1 MTLMPPLRSS
11 AGDLQADPM
20 LSTRVPI
27 VSTDTK
33 ARTFARMLPWICGVG
48 GLTHALFL
56 GLFLWVG
63 VLPLALLNVA
73 SVLVYLAGFVLARR
87 GRSELVT
94 FMAGAEIVAHAVVV
108 TVVIG
113 WASGFATYILLT
125 LPVLVVSSVRSRI
138 VKGVG
143 VLLLAAL
150 YLGLDWWAYGGRA
163 ALVSVSPVVVLS
175 LHYFNAIGVMA
186 ILTFLAALY
195 SHVIDETQGALREV
209 ASSDSLTGLRYR
221 RAMEDLI
228 HYAERRIQRA
238 PGSLSFIMCDLDRFK
253 SINDAFGHATGDTVL
268 QVVAKTLA
276 GCLRSANALAR
287 WGGEEF
293 LIMLA
298 DTDQAGALS
307 VAERIRLKV
316 AQQTVNSAGGASV
329 QVTMSVGVATVRA
342 QETAERAIARADAA
356 LYRAKGEGGNRVILA
371 HDDQG
376 GQSAQETNP
385 AG

>member
-1 MTLMPPLRSS
+1 MPPLRSS